1 MKPTSLSLSVA
12 VMVALSLP
20 TAISAQQ
27 QLPEIIAV
35 TTADSL
41 HAVAISLS
49 RTLSRWGDAARLHRW
64 SASLRP
70 AHDSLGFRC
79 LFVAA
84 QLSYGH
90 QDLSSARS
98 SMSEA
103 AAQALA
109 RGDLMKAASAYADA
123 AWIAQEQRRA
133 GDVRK
138 LSSQAEVLAG
148 SSLLRREQSQSILK
162 RFVHRGEDLAVTKGH

>member
-1 MKPTSLSLSVA
+1 MKSTSLALSA
-12 VMVALSLP
+12 ALMVALSLP

-27 QLPEIIAV
+27 QLPEIVAV
-35 TTADSL
+35 STPDSV
-41 HAVAISLS
+41 HAAAVSLS
-49 RTLSRWGDAARLHRW
+49 QSLDRWGDAARLHRL

-84 QLSYGH
+84 QLSYGR

-109 RGDLMKAASAYADA
+109 RGDLMNAASAYADA
-123 AWIAQEQRRA
+123 AWIAQAQHRS
-133 GDVRK
+133 GDVQK
-138 LSSQAEVLAG
+138 LGSQAEVLAG
-148 SSLLRREQSQSILK
+148 SPLLQREQRESILRR
-162 RFVHRGEDLAVTKGH
+162 FTHRGEDLAVAEAP